1 MRIYSGRLVTS
12 LASGV
17 RQHSDDAPSPSP
29 SPHHREAHASRS
41 PDGRRGMTLIEV
53 GVALVVL
60 SAAMMALVQLVG
72 VAARQRRAGDQ
83 RLIAL
88 QEVANGAERLAIAR
102 WEDLTPEKLTTWQPS
117 AELSAVLPAAD
128 CHVNIREEAGP
139 PAARRIALRV
149 AWTNAVGEQVAPVE
163 LTLWRYAAEVRR

>member
-1 MRIYSGRLVTS
+1 MRINCGRLATS

-17 RQHSDDAPSPSP
+17 RQHPDDASSSSP

-41 PDGRRGMTLIEV
+41 PINRRGLTLLEV

-72 VAARQRRAGDQ
+72 VAARQRRAADQ
-83 RLIAL
+83 RLVAL
-88 QEVANGAERLAIAR
+88 QEVANEAERLAVAP
-102 WEDLTPEKLTTWQPS
+102 WNDLATEKLTIWQPS
-117 AELSAVLPAAD
+117 AELSELLPAAD
-128 CHVNIREEAGP
+128 CRVNIREEAGP
-139 PAARRIALRV
+139 PAARRIELCV

-163 LTLWRYAAEVRR
+163 LTLWRYAAEAPR